1 MDGKAKNEESEQR
14 IKELEGV
21 DETNVKLEERSEE
34 LE

>member
-1 MDGKAKNEESEQR
+1 VDGKAKIEEFEQR

-21 DETNVKLEERSEE
+21 DETNVKLEERIEE